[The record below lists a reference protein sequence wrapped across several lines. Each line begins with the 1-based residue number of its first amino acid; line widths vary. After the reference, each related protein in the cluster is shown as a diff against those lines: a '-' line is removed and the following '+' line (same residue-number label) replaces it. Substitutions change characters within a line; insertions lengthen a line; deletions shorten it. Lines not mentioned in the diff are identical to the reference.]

1 MDQMTDSNQ
10 EGATGASRRAVLLG
24 AGALG
29 AASVLA
35 ACGGNDNTTER
46 APASQPPSTVPPVT
60 STFTE
65 DPIPTAEPGIK
76 AADIPVGGGKVFP
89 DEHFVIT
96 QPTQGTFKAFDA
108 TCTHMQCTVASVSG
122 GTINCPCHGSK
133 YKIADGS
140 VENGPATRALS
151 PKTVTEKGGTLT
163 VS

>member
-1 MDQMTDSNQ
+1 V
-10 EGATGASRRAVLLG
+10 VLLG

-35 ACGGNDNTTER
+35 ACGGNDG
-46 APASQPPSTVPPVT
+46 T
-60 STFTE
+60 STGTPTTAPQATSPSAPETTGASPTE
-65 DPIPTAEPGIK
+65 QPAGIK

-89 DEHFVIT
+89 DEHVVIT

-140 VENGPATRALS
+140 VEQGPATRSLS
-151 PKTVTEKGGTLT
+151 PKTVTVSGGTLT
-163 VS
+163 IS

>member
-1 MDQMTDSNQ
+1 MIDPN
-10 EGATGASRRAVLLG
+10 EEGGAGATRRTVLLG
-24 AGALG
+24 AGAVG

-35 ACGGNDNTTER
+35 ACGGNDGTGDR
-46 APASQPPSTVPPVT
+46 APASQSATTAGPSATT
-60 STFTE
+60 GASS
-65 DPIPTAEPGIK
+65 PTADAGIQ
-76 AADIPVGGGKVFP
+76 ADDIPVGGGMVFP
-89 DEHFVIT
+89 DQHIVVT

-140 VENGPATRALS
+140 VEQGPATRSLS
-151 PKTVTEKGGTLT
+151 PKTVTVSGGMLT

>member
-1 MDQMTDSNQ
+1 MDQMTDSNE

-35 ACGGNDNTTER
+35 ACGAKDDTTER
-46 APASQPPSTVPPVT
+46 APASQPPSTAPLVT

-65 DPIPTAEPGIK
+65 EPSPTADPGIK

-89 DEHFVIT
+89 DEHVVIT
-96 QPTQGTFKAFDA
+96 QPTAGTFKAFDA

-133 YKIADGS
+133 YKITDGS
-140 VENGPATRALS
+140 VENGPAPRPLT
-151 PKTVTEKGGTLT
+151 PKTVTKTGDTLT